1 MCLESRRRG
10 SLSSAF
16 FYGKGLRMA
25 VEIKSVAKGSPVDGL
40 DVWAGDVLVSV
51 NGHEIADVLD
61 YMYYSA
67 EISTELLIERG
78 EGRHTVSVTKSEYD
92 DLGLEFETFL
102 MDKKQSCCNKC
113 IFCFIDQMPPN
124 MRETLYFKD
133 DDARL
138 SFLQGNYV
146 TLTNLSQKD
155 IDRIIQMKLS
165 INISV
170 HTTNPELRCKMMNNR
185 FAGEKLDYLR
195 QFAEAGISMNCQ
207 IVLCPGIN
215 DGAELERTLTDLGGF
230 MPNIQSIAV
239 VPVGLTK
246 FREGLYPLKLFN
258 KEGAGKALD
267 LIESFQKRF
276 LKKYG
281 TRLVFPA
288 DEFYITA
295 ERPLP
300 PGEAYEEYSQYE
312 NGVGMLRSLIDEF
325 ENACGTAEDG
335 AVKPCSTSIA
345 TGELAYKYI
354 CGLVENAAKKWHT
367 IDCRVY
373 KIRNDFF
380 GETITVTGLITGR
393 DLIAQLRGKPLG
405 DTLLLSANM
414 VRRDDLVF
422 LDDIT
427 VADVERELGVSVRIV
442 ENDGFELFDAISGN

>member
-1 MCLESRRRG
+1 
-10 SLSSAF
+10 
-16 FYGKGLRMA
+16 MA
-25 VEIKSVAKGSPVDGL
+25 VEIKSIVQGSPVYKK
-40 DVWAGDVLVSV
+40 DVKSGDTLIAV

-67 EISTELLIERG
+67 EINTELLIERNG
-78 EGRHTVSVTKSEYD
+78 KQHTVFVKKSEYD

-102 MDKKQSCCNKC
+102 MDSKQSCCNKC

-165 INISV
+165 INVSV

-215 DGAELERTLTDLGGF
+215 DGAELERTLTDLGKL
-230 MPNIQSIAV
+230 MPSIQSVAV

-246 FREGLYPLKLFN
+246 FRDGLYPLKLFD
-258 KEGAGKALD
+258 KESAGKALD
-267 LIESFQKRF
+267 LIEDFRRDF

-300 PGEAYEEYSQYE
+300 SGEEYEDYSQYE
-312 NGVGMLRSLIDEF
+312 NGVGMIRSLIDEYDSAF
-325 ENACGTAEDG
+325 KMAEDDEI
-335 AVKPCSTSIA
+335 KPCSTSIA
-345 TGELAYKYI
+345 TGELSYKYI
-354 CGLVENAAKKWHT
+354 CELIEKTEKKWHN
-367 IDCRVY
+367 INCKVY

-380 GETITVTGLITGR
+380 GETITVTGLITGQ
-393 DLIAQLRGKPLG
+393 DLIAQLKDKPLG
-405 DTLLLSANM
+405 DTLLISSNM
-414 VRRDDLVF
+414 IKKDSDLF
-422 LDDIT
+422 LDDYTIS
-427 VADVERELGVSVRIV
+427 DVEKALNIKIRMVN
-442 ENDGFELFDAISGN
+442 NDGFELFDAITGN